1 MKQPFG
7 FASPVA
13 PPLSVAAE
21 PPQLPA
27 HDVPPPVDYAA
38 PEGPAPTL
46 AEIAPA
52 PPRHRDPRAPFVEAA
67 PQYPAHHDWQPHQP
81 LPTSDTASA
90 LTPEPAQVDPATLPP
105 PIGAPAGAQPA
116 AHPMFGAN
124 PYATGPYS
132 APTPNGP
139 PPAGAAPKAP
149 PNLQQ
154 VLSAANPWVLGLLG
168 AGVLWPDVA
177 ALTLTAAGVTALVRK
192 SPGSGLLIAAVAL
205 CAAITLAWLQGYFGP
220 SQWQSSAQLLSFVCL
235 VGVPLVTYQ
244 HLRR

>member
-21 PPQLPA
+21 PSRLPSN
-27 HDVPPPVDYAA
+27 DVPPPVDYAA
-38 PEGPAPTL
+38 PDRPAPAL

-52 PPRHRDPRAPFVEAA
+52 PPQHRDPRAPFVEAA
-67 PQYPAHHDWQPHQP
+67 PQYRADSDWQPHQP
-81 LPTSDTASA
+81 LPTSDTTTA
-90 LTPEPAQVDPATLPP
+90 LATEPAQVDPATLPP
-105 PIGAPAGAQPA
+105 PTGAPAGAQPTT
-116 AHPMFGAN
+116 HPMFGAN

-132 APTPNGP
+132 APTPYGP
-139 PPAGAAPKAP
+139 PPNAAPKAP
-149 PNLQQ
+149 PNFQQ
-154 VLSAANPWVLGLLG
+154 LLSAANPWVLGLLG

-177 ALTLTAAGVTALVRK
+177 ALTLAAAGVTALVRK